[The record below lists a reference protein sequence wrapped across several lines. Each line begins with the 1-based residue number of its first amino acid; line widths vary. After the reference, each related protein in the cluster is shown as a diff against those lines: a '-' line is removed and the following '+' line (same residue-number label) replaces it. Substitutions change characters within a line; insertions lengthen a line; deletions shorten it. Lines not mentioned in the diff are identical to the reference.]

1 MRKLLFALTFI
12 FGLSTVHATVYYV
25 DSAKA
30 NNTGAGTSWATA
42 KKDIQNAIALAVSAG
57 DEVWVKKGTYKP
69 TVMVPSGTTSRDMSF
84 QVTDGIKL
92 YGGFA
97 GTEALLTQRNL
108 NLIAN
113 RTILSGDIG
122 NVNDTSDNS
131 RHVMVTSATITN
143 TTTIDGFT
151 ITRGVASPS
160 GFVGA
165 FYRAYGGG
173 LHNLG
178 DPVLSNLI
186 FTENFADFYGGG
198 MYNVGAPTMTN
209 VTFDSNYSYSQ
220 GGAIVNLPPGNLNM
234 NDCTFTGNRSES
246 FGGAIV
252 SSSSTTMTMTGVSFS
267 GNSAQTGGAIHNQ
280 GNTTIT
286 NARFKGNMT
295 SGEGGAISN
304 YSAPINLNNVVFSD
318 NIAAGNGGG
327 AFSTRIDT
335 LSVISNVIFTRNRTT
350 NGSGAMGSAVRI
362 YASGKA
368 TFNNCTFFENTSS
381 SFLRGGA
388 IYIDPTSGSAIN
400 NCIFWNNRTPSN
412 VNAAHRE
419 EIYSDDT
426 IATKIQ
432 IKNSIVR
439 DATGSPLGVT
449 NTTFTNCSNR
459 DPMFVNSANPI
470 GTDSIWMTSDDG
482 LALLSCSPAINTGV
496 ATTPAL
502 PADILGN
509 NRVGSYDRG
518 AYEFQGAATQPI
530 LAAATISVTANQLG
544 TTTYGNCAGIV
555 ATIAAGAQ
563 TSTIAGSTTTKVYV
577 QGTAPNNNG
586 QPYVRRYY
594 DITPATNANTA
605 TANITLYFSQA
616 DFTNYNS
623 NNGTTVDLPTG
634 PGDATGIGNLRISQ
648 QHGTS
653 STGAPGTFTGWTGAG
668 PASVVIDPTDTDI
681 IWNSAAS
688 RWEVT
693 FPVTGFSGFFAHASS
708 SVPLPVKLIS
718 FTAQPDGKANRLEW
732 TASIDDLASTF
743 TIERSGNSYDFYEI
757 GTLAANRGSYVFYDD
772 QPLSPIS
779 YYRLRI
785 GEGEGMIYYSKIV
798 SVRRDAAT
806 EGTIRI
812 TPVPAHDVVT
822 ITCTDLSLSGT
833 GTKVYN
839 MTGQMIMNFRL
850 SASSKI
856 DVSNW
861 APGVYILHFANGTTK
876 RLIKR

>member
-12 FGLSTVHATVYYV
+12 FGLTTAHATVYYV

-69 TVMVPSGTTSRDMSF
+69 TVMVPGGTVSRDMSF

-97 GTEALLTQRNL
+97 GTETLLTQRNL
-108 NLIAN
+108 NLTAN

-131 RHVMVTSATITN
+131 RHVIVTSAAITN
-143 TTTIDGFT
+143 NTTIDGFT
-151 ITRGVASPS
+151 ITKGVATPS
-160 GFVGA
+160 GFVGV

-178 DPVLSNLI
+178 SPVLSNLI

-198 MYNVGAPTMTN
+198 MYNIGTPTMTN
-209 VTFDSNYSYSQ
+209 ITFDSNYSVSQ
-220 GGAIVNLPPGNLNM
+220 GGALVNLPPGNLNM
-234 NDCTFTGNRSES
+234 SNCTFAGNRSES
-246 FGGAIV
+246 FGGAILNA
-252 SSSSTTMTMTGVSFS
+252 STMTLNGASFS
-267 GNSAQTGGAIHNQ
+267 GNSSLTGGAIHSQ
-280 GNTTIT
+280 GTATIT
-286 NARFKGNMT
+286 NARFKGNST

-304 YSAPINLNNVVFSD
+304 YTAPIYISNAVFSD
-318 NIAAGNGGG
+318 NFTGNFSNGGG
-327 AFSTRIDT
+327 ALSTRVDT
-335 LSVISNVIFTRNRTT
+335 LSVLSNVIFTRNSSS
-350 NGSGAMGSAVRI
+350 NGSAVRI
-362 YASGKA
+362 YGNGKA
-368 TFNNCTFFENTSS
+368 TFNNCTVFKNTS
-381 SFLRGGA
+381 FNYLRGGA
-388 IYIDPTSGSAIN
+388 IYIDPTSGAAIN
-400 NCIFWNNRTPSN
+400 NCILWNNTTTTLN
-412 VNAAHRE
+412 VNSPHRE
-419 EIYSDDT
+419 EIFSDDT

-432 IKNSIVR
+432 VKNSIVR

-449 NTTFTNCSNR
+449 NTTFTNCSNK

-470 GTDSIWMTSDDG
+470 GTDSIGMTSDDG
-482 LALLSCSPAINTGV
+482 LALLSCSPAINTGG
-496 ATTPAL
+496 ATTPVL

-509 NRVGSYDRG
+509 NRVGNYDKG

-577 QGTAPNNNG
+577 QSTAANNNG

-634 PGDATGIGNLRISQ
+634 PADAAGIGNLRISQ

-653 STGAPGTFTGWTGAG
+653 ATGAAGTFTGWTGTG
-668 PASVVIDPTDTDI
+668 PASIVIDPADTDI

-688 RWEVT
+688 RWEVS

-732 TASIDDLASTF
+732 AASIDDPTSTF
-743 TIERSGNSYDFYEI
+743 TIERSGNGYDFNEI
-757 GTLAANRGSYVFYDD
+757 GMLAANRSSYVFYDD

-785 GEGEGMIYYSKIV
+785 SEAGEMIYYSKIL

-806 EGTIRI
+806 EGVILI

-833 GTKVYN
+833 DTKVYN
-839 MTGQMIMNFRL
+839 TTGQMMMSFRL
-850 SASSKI
+850 SESSKI
-856 DVSNW
+856 DLTNW
-861 APGVYILHFANGTTK
+861 APGVYSLHFANGTIK